1 MYSNCHTAWNW
12 RLFEN
17 WGEFFSLAIA
27 GVFMKSLEVW
37 AFEISVFMAGE
48 KKETRSTTLTIR
60 LQVSSDLSS

>member
-1 MYSNCHTAWNW
+1 
-12 RLFEN
+12 
-17 WGEFFSLAIA
+17 
-27 GVFMKSLEVW
+27 MKSLEVW